1 MPIAANFSN
10 NVSLVHQTKGNPADA
25 QGSFVNNFLWFD
37 KNIKM
42 DQKELAYQKELVYR
56 ASMEFIKIK
65 GLEEFIEYLQ
75 LVDETDRVPSGNPL
89 DKETYVAVLRQA
101 INDYRKN
108 MLK

>member
-1 MPIAANFSN
+1 
-10 NVSLVHQTKGNPADA
+10 
-25 QGSFVNNFLWFD
+25 
-37 KNIKM
+37 M
-42 DQKELAYQKELVYR
+42 DSQELAYQKDLVYK

-75 LVDETDRVPSGNPL
+75 LVDETDRVPSGSAL
-89 DKETYVAVLRQA
+89 DKETYVAVLRQV